1 MELTAKERMA
11 IERHGMAEQLPDLR
25 NRNFEEVPY
34 GYTPEEAVAEAQ
46 RCLSCKKMQCISGCP
61 VEVPIPEFIALVAEK
76 KFAEASRL
84 IKTKNV
90 LPAVC
95 GRVCPQETQCEEVC
109 VRGKKDVT
117 KAVAIGNLERFVA
130 DYERENNL
138 MEVPELPD
146 KNGFKVAV
154 IGSGPSG
161 LTVAGDLIKL
171 GYEVTIYEAFHRGG
185 GVLVYGI
192 PEFRM
197 PKKIVE
203 KEIGALEDLGVKIYY
218 NSVIGRLH
226 KVDDLFNILGF
237 NAVYIGV
244 GAGLPIFLDIPGK
257 NLNGVFSANEYL
269 TRSNLMKSYLFPK
282 YRTPM
287 IIGKKVAVLGGGNVA
302 MDSART
308 AIRLGAEKVT
318 IVYRR
323 AREQMPARAA
333 EVHHAEEEKIEFRL
347 LSSPVEI
354 YGNGEGW
361 ATGMKCQR
369 YELGEP
375 DESGRQRPVP
385 IKDSFF
391 EFDCDQVLMSI
402 GGQANPLITSTTPDM
417 KINKWGYIEVDD
429 WGRTNKEFV
438 YAGGDIVTGAAT
450 VISAMG
456 AGRRAAKAIHED
468 LMKETDETL
477 RPPGGETEE
486 GDEEK

>member
-11 IERHGMAEQLPDLR
+11 IERHGMAEQPPEKR

-34 GYTPEEAVAEAQ
+34 GYTPEEAVAEAE
-46 RCLSCKKMQCISGCP
+46 RCLNCKNRPCVSGCP
-61 VEVPIPEFIALVAEK
+61 VEVPIPEFIELIGEK
-76 KFAEASRL
+76 KFAEAARL

-95 GRVCPQETQCEEVC
+95 GRVCPQETQCEGVC
-109 VRGKKDVT
+109 IRGKKDKT
-117 KAVAIGNLERFVA
+117 RAVAIGNLERFVA

-138 MEVPELPD
+138 MEVPEIKG
-146 KNGFKVAV
+146 KNGLKVAV

-171 GYEVTIYEAFHRGG
+171 GYEVSVYEAFHRGG

-197 PKKIVE
+197 PKRIVE
-203 KEIGALEDLGVKIYY
+203 AEIGALEGLGVKIFY
-218 NSVIGRLH
+218 NSVIGRLY
-226 KVDDLFNILGF
+226 KIDDLFNIMGF

-282 YRTPM
+282 YRTPL
-287 IIGKKVAVLGGGNVA
+287 IIGKNVAVLGGGNVA

-308 AIRLGAEKVT
+308 AIRLGAEKVAV
-318 IVYRR
+318 VYRR

-333 EVHHAEEEKIEFRL
+333 EVHHAEEERIEFRF
-347 LSSPVEI
+347 LSNPVDI
-354 YGNGEGW
+354 LGNEEGSVV
-361 ATGMKCQR
+361 GMRCQH

-375 DESGRQRPVP
+375 DESGRRRPVP
-385 IKDSFF
+385 IDGSFF
-391 EFDCDQVLMSI
+391 EFDCDQVLVSI
-402 GGQANPLITSTTPDM
+402 GGQANPLITKTTPDM
-417 KINKWGYIEVDD
+417 KTNKWGYIEVDD
-429 WGRTNKEFV
+429 WGRTSKRFV

-456 AGRRAAKAIHED
+456 AGRRAAKAMHED
-468 LMKETDETL
+468 LMKESDETL
-477 RPPGGETEE
+477 TP
-486 GDEEK
+486 DWW

>member
-1 MELTAKERMA
+1 MELTAKERMK
-11 IERHGMAEQLPDLR
+11 IERHGVAEQPPDLR
-25 NRNFEEVPY
+25 NRNFQEVPY
-34 GYTPEEAVAEAQ
+34 GYTPEEAVREAQ
-46 RCLSCKKMQCISGCP
+46 RCLSCKEMPCVSGCP

-76 KFAEASRL
+76 KFAEAARL

-95 GRVCPQETQCEEVC
+95 GRVCPQETQCEEKC
-109 VRGKKDVT
+109 VRGKKDVRQ
-117 KAVAIGNLERFVA
+117 AVAIGNLERFVA

-138 MEVPELPD
+138 GEVPTVDE
-146 KNGFKVAV
+146 KSGFKVAV

-161 LTVAGDLIKL
+161 LTVAGDLVQL
-171 GYEVTIYEAFHRGG
+171 GYEVTIYEAFHLGG

-192 PEFRM
+192 PEFRL

-203 KEIGALEDLGVKIYY
+203 AEIQALGHSGVTIQY
-218 NSVIGRLH
+218 NNVIGRLYSI
-226 KVDDLFNILGF
+226 DDLFTILGF
-237 NAVYIGV
+237 NAVYVGV

-269 TRSNLMKSYLFPK
+269 TRSNLMKSYLFPEYK
-282 YRTPM
+282 TPM
-287 IIGKKVAVLGGGNVA
+287 IVGKKVAVLGGGNVA

-308 AIRLGAEKVT
+308 AVRLGAEKVT
-318 IVYRR
+318 VVYRR

-354 YGNGEGW
+354 YGNEDGW
-361 ATGMKCQR
+361 VTGMKCQR

-385 IKDSFF
+385 IEGSFF
-391 EFDCDQVLMSI
+391 ELECDQVLMSI
-402 GGQANPLITSTTPDM
+402 GGQANPLITKTTPDM
-417 KINKWGYIEVDD
+417 KVNKWGYIEVDD
-429 WGRTNKEFV
+429 WGRTSKRYV
-438 YAGGDIVTGAAT
+438 YAGGDIVTGSAT

-456 AGRRAAKAIHED
+456 AGRRAAKALHED
-468 LMKETDETL
+468 LAKESAETVT
-477 RPPGGETEE
+477 PNWW
-486 GDEEK
+486 

>member
-1 MELTAKERMA
+1 MEVTAKDRMA
-11 IERHGMAEQLPDLR
+11 IKRHTMSEQPPDLR
-25 NRNFEEVPY
+25 NRNFDEVPY
-34 GYTPEEAVAEAQ
+34 GYTPEEAIAEAQ
-46 RCLSCKKMQCISGCP
+46 RCLTCKTMPCVSGCP
-61 VEVPIPEFIALVAEK
+61 VEVPIPGFIALVAEK
-76 KFAEASRL
+76 KFAEAARL

-95 GRVCPQETQCEEVC
+95 GRVCPQEAQCEGKC
-109 VRGKKDVT
+109 VRGKKDT
-117 KAVAIGNLERFVA
+117 KQAVAIGNLERFVA
-130 DYERENNL
+130 DYERENHL
-138 MEVPELPD
+138 IEVPEISK

-192 PEFRM
+192 PEFRL

-203 KEIGALEDLGVKIYY
+203 TEIKALENLGVKIIY

-226 KVDDLFNILGF
+226 TVDDLFHSMGF
-237 NAVYIGV
+237 DAVYIGV
-244 GAGLPIFLDIPGK
+244 GAGLPIFLDIPGM

-269 TRSNLMKSYLFPK
+269 TRSNLMKSYLFPR
-282 YRTPM
+282 YRTPLL
-287 IIGKKVAVLGGGNVA
+287 IGEKVAVLGGGNVA

-308 AIRLGAEKVT
+308 AIRLGAEQVT

-347 LSSPVEI
+347 LSNPVEI
-354 YGNGEGW
+354 YGNDEGW

-369 YELGEP
+369 YELGEV

-385 IKDSFF
+385 IENSFF
-391 EFDCDQVLMSI
+391 EFDCDQVLVSI
-402 GGQANPLITSTTPDM
+402 GGQANPLITKTTPDM
-417 KINKWGYIEVDD
+417 RINKWGYIETDD
-429 WGRTNKEFV
+429 WGRTNREFV

-468 LMKETDETL
+468 LSKESDETL
-477 RPPGGETEE
+477 RPSAEKGE
-486 GDEEK
+486 

>member
-1 MELTAKERMA
+1 MDLTAKERMA
-11 IERHGMAEQLPDLR
+11 IERHQMDEQPPGLR

-34 GYTPEEAVAEAQ
+34 GYTPEKAVAEAR
-46 RCLSCKKMQCISGCP
+46 RCLNCKKRPCVSGCP
-61 VEVPIPEFIALVAEK
+61 VEVPIPEFIALVAEE
-76 KFAEASRL
+76 KFAEAARL

-95 GRVCPQETQCEEVC
+95 GRVCPQETQCEGEC
-109 VRGKKDVT
+109 IRGKKD
-117 KAVAIGNLERFVA
+117 KSQAVAIGNLERFVA

-138 MEVPELPD
+138 AETPQLMD

-154 IGSGPSG
+154 VGSGPSG
-161 LTVAGDLIKL
+161 LTVAGDLINL
-171 GYEVTIYEAFHRGG
+171 GYEITIYEAFHLGG

-192 PEFRM
+192 PEFRL

-203 KEIGALEDLGVKIYY
+203 SEIAALEDSGVKIHY
-218 NSVIGRLH
+218 NSVIGH
-226 KVDDLFNILGF
+226 VYKIDDLFNSLGF

-269 TRSNLMKSYLFPK
+269 TRSNLMKSYLFPIYK
-282 YRTPM
+282 TPM

-323 AREQMPARAA
+323 ALEQMPARAA
-333 EVHHAEEEKIEFRL
+333 EVHHAKEEKIEFRL
-347 LSSPVEI
+347 LSNPVEI
-354 YGNGEGW
+354 FGNDEGW
-361 ATGMKCQR
+361 VTGMKCQN

-375 DESGRQRPVP
+375 DESGRRRPVP
-385 IKDSFF
+385 IENSFF
-391 EFDCDQVLMSI
+391 EFDCDQVLVSI
-402 GGQANPLITSTTPDM
+402 GGQANPLITATTPDM
-417 KINKWGYIEVDD
+417 KTNKWGYIEVDD
-429 WGRTNKEFV
+429 WGRTSKKFV

-456 AGRRAAKAIHED
+456 AGRKVAKAIHED
-468 LMKETDETL
+468 LKKESSETVT
-477 RPPGGETEE
+477 PGWW
-486 GDEEK
+486 

>member
-1 MELTAKERMA
+1 MEMELTAKERMA
-11 IERHGMAEQLPDLR
+11 IERHEMAEQPPDLR

-46 RCLSCKKMQCISGCP
+46 RCLSCKKMPCMSGCP
-61 VEVPIPEFIALVAEK
+61 VEVPIPEFIPLVAEE
-76 KFAEASRL
+76 KFAEAARL

-95 GRVCPQETQCEEVC
+95 GRVCPQETQCEGVC
-109 VRGKKDVT
+109 LRGKKDKT
-117 KAVAIGNLERFVA
+117 QAVAIGNLERFVA
-130 DYERENNL
+130 DYERANNL
-138 MEVPELPD
+138 MEVAEIKE
-146 KNGFKVAV
+146 KNGF
-154 IGSGPSG
+154 
-161 LTVAGDLIKL
+161 
-171 GYEVTIYEAFHRGG
+171 
-185 GVLVYGI
+185 
-192 PEFRM
+192 
-197 PKKIVE
+197 IVE
-203 KEIGALEDLGVKIYY
+203 AEIRALEDLGVKIYY
-218 NSVIGRLH
+218 NSVIGRLY
-226 KVDDLFNILGF
+226 KINNLFNIMGF

-354 YGNGEGW
+354 YGNEEGW

-391 EFDCDQVLMSI
+391 EFECDQVLVSI
-402 GGQANPLITSTTPDM
+402 GGQANPLITKTTPDM
-417 KINKWGYIEVDD
+417 KTNKWGYIEVDD
-429 WGRTNKEFV
+429 WGRTSKEFV

-468 LMKETDETL
+468 LMKESDETL
-477 RPPGGETEE
+477 RPPGGKSEE
-486 GDEEK
+486 GDEA

>member
-1 MELTAKERMA
+1 MELTAKERMQ
-11 IERHGMAEQLPDLR
+11 IERHGMVEQPPDLR
-25 NRNFEEVPY
+25 NRNFQEVPH

-46 RCLSCKKMQCISGCP
+46 RCLRCKEMPCVSGCP

-76 KFAEASRL
+76 KFAEAARL

-95 GRVCPQETQCEEVC
+95 GRVCPQETQCELKC
-109 VRGKKDVT
+109 VRGKKDARQ
-117 KAVAIGNLERFVA
+117 AVAIGNLERFVA

-138 MEVPELPD
+138 MEVPQIPHR
-146 KNGFKVAV
+146 NGSKVAV

-161 LTVAGDLIKL
+161 LTVAGDLVQL
-171 GYEVTIYEAFHRGG
+171 GYEVTIYEAFHLGG

-192 PEFRM
+192 PEFRL

-203 KEIGALEDLGVKIYY
+203 AEIQALGHSGVTIRY
-218 NSVIGRLH
+218 NSVIGRLYSI
-226 KVDDLFNILGF
+226 DDLFTILGF
-237 NAVYIGV
+237 NAVYVGV

-269 TRSNLMKSYLFPK
+269 TRSNLMKSYLFPEYK
-282 YRTPM
+282 TPL
-287 IIGKKVAVLGGGNVA
+287 IAGKKVAVLGGGNVA

-318 IVYRR
+318 VVYRR

-347 LSSPVEI
+347 LSNPVEI
-354 YGNGEGW
+354 YGNGDGW
-361 ATGMKCQR
+361 VTGMKCQR
-369 YELGEP
+369 YELGQP

-385 IKDSFF
+385 IEGSFF
-391 EFDCDQVLMSI
+391 EFECDQVLMSI
-402 GGQANPLITSTTPDM
+402 GGQANPLITKTTPDM
-417 KINKWGYIEVDD
+417 KVNKWGYIEVDD
-429 WGRTNKEFV
+429 WGRTSKQYV

-468 LMKETDETL
+468 LAKESAETVT
-477 RPPGGETEE
+477 PNWW
-486 GDEEK
+486 

>member
-1 MELTAKERMA
+1 MRGIEKGIDMALTAKERMA
-11 IERHGMAEQLPDLR
+11 IKRHGMAEQRPEFR

-34 GYTPEEAVAEAQ
+34 GYSLEEAVAEAQ
-46 RCLSCKKMQCISGCP
+46 RCLNCKDMPCISGCP

-76 KFAEASRL
+76 EFVEAAQL

-95 GRVCPQETQCEEVC
+95 GRVCPQETQCEGRC
-109 VRGKKDVT
+109 VRGKKDKT

-138 MEVPELPD
+138 MEVPDIPD

-161 LTVAGDLIKL
+161 LTVAGDLIRL
-171 GYEVTIYEAFHRGG
+171 GYEVSIYEAFHRGG
-185 GVLVYGI
+185 GVLAYGI
-192 PEFRM
+192 PEFRL
-197 PKKIVE
+197 PKRIVDA
-203 KEIGALEDLGVKIYY
+203 EIKALEDSGVKIHY
-218 NSVIGRLH
+218 NSVIGRLYAI
-226 KVDDLFNILGF
+226 DDLFEVLGF
-237 NAVYIGV
+237 QAVYIGV
-244 GAGLPIFLDIPGK
+244 GAGLPIFLDIPGI

-269 TRSNLMKSYLFPK
+269 TRSNLMKSYLFPRYK
-282 YRTPM
+282 TP
-287 IIGKKVAVLGGGNVA
+287 IIVGKRVIVLGGGNVA

-323 AREQMPARAA
+323 AKEQMPARAA
-333 EVHHAEEEKIEFRL
+333 EVHHAEQEKIEFRF
-347 LSSPVEI
+347 LSNPVEI
-354 YGNGEGW
+354 FGNGDGW
-361 ATGMKCQR
+361 VTGMRCQR

-375 DESGRQRPVP
+375 DASGRQRPLP
-385 IKDSFF
+385 IEGSFF
-391 EFDCDQVLMSI
+391 ELDCDQVIVSI
-402 GGQANPLITSTTPDM
+402 GGQANPLITKTSPDI
-417 KINKWGYIEVDD
+417 KINKWGYIETDP
-429 WGRTNKEFV
+429 WGRTSRQFV

-468 LMKETDETL
+468 LMKESDETH
-477 RPPGGETEE
+477 TQ
-486 GDEEK
+486 D

>member
-1 MELTAKERMA
+1 MSLTAKERMA
-11 IERHGMAEQLPDLR
+11 IERNKMDEQPPDLR

-46 RCLSCKKMQCISGCP
+46 RCLNCKKKTCVSGCP
-61 VEVPIPEFIALVAEK
+61 VEVPIPEFITLIAEK
-76 KFAEASRL
+76 EFAEAARV

-95 GRVCPQETQCEEVC
+95 GRVCPQETQCEGEC
-109 VRGKKDVT
+109 VRGKKDKT

-138 MEVPELPD
+138 VELPKIPK

-192 PEFRM
+192 PEFRL
-197 PKKIVE
+197 PKKIVQA
-203 KEIGALEDLGVKIYY
+203 EIKGLENLGVKIFY

-226 KVDDLFNILGF
+226 KIDDLFKNLGF
-237 NAVYIGV
+237 DAIYIGV
-244 GAGLPIFLDIPGK
+244 GAGLPIFLNIPGM

-269 TRSNLMKSYLFPK
+269 TRSNLMKSYLFPRYK
-282 YRTPM
+282 TPM

-308 AIRLGAEKVT
+308 AIRLGAEKST

-323 AREQMPARAA
+323 SMEQMPARAA
-333 EVHHAEEEKIEFRL
+333 EVHHAKEEKIEFRL
-347 LSSPVEI
+347 LSNPVEI
-354 YGNGEGW
+354 YGNDDGW
-361 ATGMKCQR
+361 ATGMKCQK

-385 IKDSFF
+385 IENSFF
-391 EFDCDQVLMSI
+391 EFDCDQVLVSI
-402 GGQANPLITSTTPDM
+402 GGQANPLITKTTPDM
-417 KINKWGYIEVDD
+417 KTNKWGYIETDD
-429 WGRTNKEFV
+429 WGRTSKQFV

-456 AGRRAAKAIHED
+456 AGRSAAKAIHED
-468 LMKETDETL
+468 LTKEGNET
-477 RPPGGETEE
+477 T
-486 GDEEK
+486 GDDGK

>member
-11 IERHGMAEQLPDLR
+11 IERHSMAEQPPEVR

-34 GYTPEEAVAEAQ
+34 GLTPEEAVAEAQ
-46 RCLSCKKMQCISGCP
+46 RCLSCNKMPCVSGCP
-61 VEVPIPEFIALVAEK
+61 VEVPIPEFIVLVAEE
-76 KFAEASRL
+76 KFAEAARL

-95 GRVCPQETQCEEVC
+95 GRVCPQETQCEGVC
-109 VRGKKDVT
+109 LRGKKDQT
-117 KAVAIGNLERFVA
+117 QAVAIGNLERFVA
-130 DYERENNL
+130 DYERDNNL
-138 MEVPELPD
+138 MEAAAIPD
-146 KNGFKVAV
+146 KNRFKIV
-154 IGSGPSG
+154 IVGSGPSG
-161 LTVAGDLIKL
+161 LTVAGDLVQL

-192 PEFRM
+192 PEFRL

-203 KEIGALEDLGVKIYY
+203 SEISALENSGVKINY
-218 NSVIGRLH
+218 NSVIGRLRT
-226 KVDDLFNILGF
+226 VDDLFNILGF

-244 GAGLPIFLDIPGK
+244 GAGLPIFLDIPGM

-269 TRSNLMKSYLFPK
+269 TRSNLMKSYLFPHYK
-282 YRTPM
+282 TPM

-354 YGNGEGW
+354 YGNEDGW
-361 ATGMKCQR
+361 VTSMKCQR

-385 IKDSFF
+385 IEGSFF
-391 EFDCDQVLMSI
+391 EFDCDQVLVSI
-402 GGQANPLITSTTPDM
+402 GGQANPLITKTTPDM
-417 KINKWGYIEVDD
+417 KVNKWGYIEVDD
-429 WGRTNKEFV
+429 WGRTSKRYV

-468 LMKETDETL
+468 LTKESNETVT
-477 RPPGGETEE
+477 P
-486 GDEEK
+486 DWW

>member
-1 MELTAKERMA
+1 MELTAKERMI
-11 IERHGMAEQLPDLR
+11 IERQQMDEQPPGLR

-34 GYTPEEAVAEAQ
+34 GYTPEKAVVEAR
-46 RCLSCKKMQCISGCP
+46 RCLSCKKIPCVSGCP
-61 VEVPIPEFIALVAEK
+61 VEVPIPEFIALVAEE
-76 KFAEASRL
+76 KFAEAARI

-95 GRVCPQETQCEEVC
+95 GRVCPQEAQCEGEC
-109 VRGKKDVT
+109 IRGKKD
-117 KAVAIGNLERFVA
+117 KSQAVAIGNLERFVA
-130 DYERENNL
+130 DYERENGLKEAPQL
-138 MEVPELPD
+138 MN

-154 IGSGPSG
+154 VGSGPSG
-161 LTVAGDLIKL
+161 LTVAGDLIRL

-192 PEFRM
+192 PEFRL
-197 PKKIVE
+197 PKKIV
-203 KEIGALEDLGVKIYY
+203 KSEIAALEDSGVKIFY
-218 NSVIGRLH
+218 NTVIGRVY
-226 KVDDLFNILGF
+226 KVDDLFNSLGF

-244 GAGLPIFLDIPGK
+244 GAGLPIFLDIPGI

-269 TRSNLMKSYLFPK
+269 TRSNLMKSYLFPTYK
-282 YRTPM
+282 TPM
-287 IIGKKVAVLGGGNVA
+287 IVGEKVAVLGGGNVA

-308 AIRLGAEKVT
+308 AIRLGAKKVT
-318 IVYRR
+318 IIYRR

-347 LSSPVEI
+347 LSNPVEI
-354 YGNGEGW
+354 FGNDEGW
-361 ATGMKCQR
+361 VTGMKCQN

-375 DESGRQRPVP
+375 DESGRRRPVP
-385 IKDSFF
+385 IENSFF
-391 EFDCDQVLMSI
+391 EFDCDQVLVSI

-429 WGRTNKEFV
+429 WGRTSKKLV

-468 LMKETDETL
+468 LMKVSDETL
-477 RPPGGETEE
+477 QAGVPKARPGTT
-486 GDEEK
+486 

>member
-11 IERHGMAEQLPDLR
+11 IDRHGMAEQPPEFR

-34 GYTPEEAVAEAQ
+34 GYTPEKAIAEAQ
-46 RCLSCKKMQCISGCP
+46 RCLSCKNRPCVSGCP
-61 VEVPIPEFIALVAEK
+61 VEVPIPEFLALVAQG
-76 KFAEASRL
+76 KFAEAARL

-95 GRVCPQETQCEEVC
+95 GRVCPQEIQCEGKC
-109 VRGKKDVT
+109 VRGKRDKT
-117 KAVAIGNLERFVA
+117 QAVAIGNLERFVA
-130 DYERENNL
+130 DFERENSL
-138 MEVPELPD
+138 IQVP
-146 KNGFKVAV
+146 KIQKNNGFKVAV

-161 LTVAGDLIKL
+161 LTVAGDLVQL
-171 GYEVTIYEAFHRGG
+171 GYEVSIYEAFHRGG

-192 PEFRM
+192 PEFRL

-203 KEIGALEDLGVKIYY
+203 SEIKALEDSGVKINY
-218 NSVIGRLH
+218 NSVIGRIQ
-226 KVDDLFNILGF
+226 KIDDLFNKSGF

-244 GAGLPIFLDIPGK
+244 GAGLPVFLDIPGI

-269 TRSNLMKSYLFPK
+269 TRSNLMKSYLFPHYK
-282 YRTPM
+282 TPL
-287 IIGKKVAVLGGGNVA
+287 IAGKNVAVLGGGNVA

-323 AREQMPARAA
+323 AEEQMPARAA
-333 EVHHAEEEKIEFRL
+333 EVHHAKEEQIEFGL
-347 LSSPVEI
+347 LSNPVEI
-354 YGNGEGW
+354 FGNGKGW
-361 ATGMKCQR
+361 VTGMKCQR
-369 YELGEP
+369 YELSEP

-385 IKDSFF
+385 IEGSFF
-391 EFDCDQVLMSI
+391 ELDCDQVLVSI
-402 GGQANPLITSTTPDM
+402 GGKANPLITKTTPD
-417 KINKWGYIEVDD
+417 INTNKWGYIETDP
-429 WGRTNKEFV
+429 WGRTSKEFV

-468 LMKETDETL
+468 LMKQSNEALE
-477 RPPGGETEE
+477 PG
-486 GDEEK
+486 D

>member
-1 MELTAKERMA
+1 MALTTKERMA
-11 IERHGMAEQLPDLR
+11 IERHRMAEQPPDFR

-34 GYTPEEAVAEAQ
+34 GYTPEQAVAEAQ
-46 RCLSCKKMQCISGCP
+46 RCLSCKKMPCVSGCP
-61 VEVPIPEFIALVAEK
+61 VEIPIPEFIALAAEE
-76 KFAEASRL
+76 KFAESARL

-95 GRVCPQETQCEEVC
+95 GRVCPQETQCEGQC
-109 VRGKKDVT
+109 VRGKKDI
-117 KAVAIGNLERFVA
+117 AEAIAIGNLERFVA
-130 DYERENNL
+130 DYERENHL
-138 MEVPELPD
+138 MEALKIQD
-146 KNGFKVAV
+146 KNGLKAAV

-161 LTVAGDLIKL
+161 LTVAGDLVKL
-171 GYEVTIYEAFHRGG
+171 GYKVTIYEAFHRGG

-192 PEFRM
+192 PEFRL

-203 KEIGALEDLGVKIYY
+203 AEIGALEDLGVKIYY
-218 NSVIGRLH
+218 NSVIGRLY
-226 KVDDLFNILGF
+226 KVDDLFDSLGF

-244 GAGLPIFLDIPGK
+244 GAGLPIFLDIPGI

-269 TRSNLMKSYLFPK
+269 TRSNLMKSYLFPE

-287 IIGKKVAVLGGGNVA
+287 IVGRKVAVLGGGNVA

-308 AIRLGAEKVT
+308 ALRLGAEKVT
-318 IVYRR
+318 IIYRR

-333 EVHHAEEEKIEFRL
+333 ELHHAEEEEIEFRL

-354 YGNGEGW
+354 FGNEGGW
-361 ATGMKCQR
+361 VTGMKCQR

-385 IKDSFF
+385 IENSFF
-391 EFDCDQVLMSI
+391 EFDCDQVIVSI
-402 GGQANPLITSTTPDM
+402 GGQANPLITKTTPDM
-417 KINKWGYIEVDD
+417 KVNKWGYIEVDP
-429 WGRTNKEFV
+429 WGRTSKKFV

-468 LMKETDETL
+468 LMKETDGTFT
-477 RPPGGETEE
+477 PGWW
-486 GDEEK
+486 

>member
-1 MELTAKERMA
+1 MELTVKERMA
-11 IERHGMAEQLPDLR
+11 IKRHIMAEQPPDLR
-25 NRNFEEVPY
+25 NRNFKEVPY

-46 RCLSCKKMQCISGCP
+46 RCLSCKNKPCVSGCP

-76 KFAEASRL
+76 KFIEAARL

-95 GRVCPQETQCEEVC
+95 GRVCPQETQCEGKC
-109 VRGKKDVT
+109 IRGKKDIT
-117 KAVAIGNLERFVA
+117 QAVAIGNLERFVA
-130 DYERENNL
+130 DYERENDL
-138 MEVPELPD
+138 IELPEISK

-192 PEFRM
+192 PEFRL

-203 KEIGALEDLGVKIYY
+203 TEIKALEGLGVRICY

-226 KVDDLFNILGF
+226 KVDDLFKTMGF
-237 NAVYIGV
+237 DAVYIGV
-244 GAGLPIFLDIPGK
+244 GAGLPIFLDIPGI

-269 TRSNLMKSYLFPK
+269 TRSNLMKSYLFPE
-282 YRTPM
+282 YRTPI
-287 IIGKKVAVLGGGNVA
+287 IIGEKVAVLGGGNVA

-318 IVYRR
+318 VVYRR
-323 AREQMPARAA
+323 AQEQMPARAA
-333 EVHHAEEEKIEFRL
+333 EVHHAEEEKIEFKL

-354 YGNGEGW
+354 YGNDQGW
-361 ATGMKCQR
+361 AAGMKCQR
-369 YELGEP
+369 YELGQP

-385 IKDSFF
+385 IENSFF
-391 EFDCDQVLMSI
+391 EFDCDQVLVSI
-402 GGQANPLITSTTPDM
+402 GGQANPLITKTNPDM
-417 KINKWGYIEVDD
+417 KTNKWGYIETDD

-438 YAGGDIVTGAAT
+438 YAGGDIVTGSAT

-468 LMKETDETL
+468 LMKESDET
-477 RPPGGETEE
+477 RRQPAGEAEE
-486 GDEEK
+486 GDEE

>member
-1 MELTAKERMA
+1 MALTAKERMT
-11 IERHGMAEQLPDLR
+11 IERHRMAEQPPHLR

-46 RCLSCKKMQCISGCP
+46 RCLSCKKRPCVSGCP
-61 VEVPIPEFIALVAEK
+61 VEVPIPEFIAQVSEK
-76 KFAEASRL
+76 KFAEAARL

-95 GRVCPQETQCEEVC
+95 GRVCPQETQCEAEC
-109 VRGKKDVT
+109 IRGKKDIAQ
-117 KAVAIGNLERFVA
+117 AVAIGNLERFVA

-138 MEVPELPD
+138 IELPELPG

-154 IGSGPSG
+154 VGSGPSG
-161 LTVAGDLIKL
+161 LTVAGDLVRL

-192 PEFRM
+192 PEFRL

-203 KEIGALEDLGVKIYY
+203 KEIGALEDSGVDIYY
-218 NSVIGRLH
+218 NSVIGRLYR
-226 KVDDLFNILGF
+226 VDDLFNILGF

-244 GAGLPIFLDIPGK
+244 GAGLPIFLNIPGI

-287 IIGKKVAVLGGGNVA
+287 IIGRKVAVLGGGNVA

-333 EVHHAEEEKIEFRL
+333 EAHHAEEEEIEFSL
-347 LSSPVEI
+347 LSNPVEI
-354 YGNGEGW
+354 FGNEGGW
-361 ATGMKCQR
+361 VTGMKCQR
-369 YELGEP
+369 YELGEE
-375 DESGRQRPVP
+375 DESGRRRPVP
-385 IKDSFF
+385 IENSFF
-391 EFDCDQVLMSI
+391 EFECDQIIVAI
-402 GGQANPLITSTTPDM
+402 GGEANPLITKTTPDM
-417 KINKWGYIEVDD
+417 KVNKWGYIETDS
-429 WGRTNKEFV
+429 WGRTSKKFV

-456 AGRRAAKAIHED
+456 AGRSATKAIHED
-468 LMKETDETL
+468 LMKECQDT
-477 RPPGGETEE
+477 GCYS
-486 GDEEK
+486 

>member
-1 MELTAKERMA
+1 MDLTAKERMA
-11 IERHGMAEQLPDLR
+11 IERHGMDEQPPGLR

-34 GYTPEEAVAEAQ
+34 GYTPEKAVAEAQ
-46 RCLSCKKMQCISGCP
+46 RCLNCKKMPCVSGCP
-61 VEVPIPEFIALVAEK
+61 VEVPIPEFIALVAEG
-76 KFAEASRL
+76 KFAEAARI

-95 GRVCPQETQCEEVC
+95 GRVCPQESQCEGNC
-109 VRGKKDVT
+109 IRGKKDISQ
-117 KAVAIGNLERFVA
+117 AVAIGNLERFVA

-138 MEVPELPD
+138 REAPKQTD

-154 IGSGPSG
+154 VGSGPSG
-161 LTVAGDLIKL
+161 LTVAGDLINL
-171 GYEVTIYEAFHRGG
+171 GYEITIYEAFHLGG

-192 PEFRM
+192 PEFRL

-203 KEIGALEDLGVKIYY
+203 SEIAALEDLGVKIRY
-218 NSVIGRLH
+218 NSVIGH
-226 KVDDLFNILGF
+226 VYKVDDLFNSLGF

-269 TRSNLMKSYLFPK
+269 TRSNLMKSYLFPTYK
-282 YRTPM
+282 TPM
-287 IIGKKVAVLGGGNVA
+287 IIGRKVAVLGGGNVA

-323 AREQMPARAA
+323 ALEQMPARAA
-333 EVHHAEEEKIEFRL
+333 EVHHAKEEKIEFKM
-347 LSSPVEI
+347 LSNPVEI
-354 YGNGEGW
+354 YGNDEGW
-361 ATGMKCQR
+361 VTGMKCQN

-375 DESGRQRPVP
+375 DESGRRRPVP
-385 IKDSFF
+385 IENSFF
-391 EFDCDQVLMSI
+391 EFECDQVLVSI
-402 GGQANPLITSTTPDM
+402 GGQANPLITATTPDM
-417 KINKWGYIEVDD
+417 KTNKWGYIEVDD
-429 WGRTNKEFV
+429 WGRTSKKFV

-456 AGRRAAKAIHED
+456 AGRKVAKAIHED
-468 LMKETDETL
+468 LMKQSNETVT
-477 RPPGGETEE
+477 PGWW
-486 GDEEK
+486 